1 MIYSGQTRSIFCWRM
16 KMTIDIKFAI
26 VVGGF
31 AIVFLVFDFISRKLK
46 DHEDKGIK
54 MRNDNDFTDLGI

>member
-1 MIYSGQTRSIFCWRM
+1 
-16 KMTIDIKFAI
+16 MTIDIKFAI